1 MSVIIDTG
9 CANLTSLKFAL
20 ERLGDQ
26 VVISADSGQINE
38 AELVFLPGVGSA
50 QYAMRN
56 LQDRDLNTVITN
68 LTQPVLGICLGLQML
83 MDSSEEGDTQCLGVI
98 PGEVRTLDAQGKRLP
113 HMGWNTL
120 TSVKDSPLFRG
131 ISVDDY
137 FYFVHSYAVSP
148 SAYTLATTDYPQS
161 FSAAL
166 NKQNFFGVQ
175 FHPERSGAQGL
186 QLLKN
191 FLELK
196 I

>member
-38 AELVFLPGVGSA
+38 AERVFLPGVGSA